1 MALDQYHD
9 KSNQI
14 MGNDFKTH
22 LSTYQPK
29 NPTTQDF
36 KVLRQLTEYRDYKF
50 SNGFY
55 YLEKDELITMV
66 MKMSV
71 YNFEQLLDQLFGIS
85 FELYVLFKKILMNE
99 STDENYVSYIT
110 KLEATGIMNYNWSCY
125 YCS

>member
-1 MALDQYHD
+1 MACNQYHD

-14 MGNDFKTH
+14 MGSDFKTH

-36 KVLRQLTEYRDYKF
+36 KILGQLTEYRDYKF

-55 YLEKDELITMV
+55 YLEKDELKTMA

-71 YNFEQLLDQLFGIS
+71 YNFQNLLNQLFGIS
-85 FELYVLFKKILMNE
+85 FELYVLFKKILMNQM
-99 STDENYVSYIT
+99 SR
-110 KLEATGIMNYNWSCY
+110 
-125 YCS
+125 

>member
-1 MALDQYHD
+1 MALNQYND
-9 KSNQI
+9 ISNQI
-14 MGNDFKTH
+14 MGSEFKTH
-22 LSTYQPK
+22 LSAYQPK

-36 KVLRQLTEYRDYKF
+36 KILRQLTEYRDYKF

-55 YLEKDELITMV
+55 YLEKDELKTMV

-71 YNFEQLLDQLFGIS
+71 YNFEQLLDQLFSIS

-99 STDENYVSYIT
+99 STDEEYVSYIT